1 MLWMVG
7 ALKSTFM
14 IFRLEPLAN
23 KNMMPCTKFGYCKV
37 HIWAINLHLK
47 QREHRL
53 VDFKL
58 VLRTGNDLYPIH
70 SRT

>member
-1 MLWMVG
+1 MFLVTFYYMLWMVG
-7 ALKSTFM
+7 ALKNTFM

-47 QREHRL
+47 QREFNL
-53 VDFKL
+53 
-58 VLRTGNDLYPIH
+58 
-70 SRT
+70 